1 MSLKSRLKSA
11 LARAKAR
18 SKASISK
25 RQQKSAQVR
34 QKISTAIKTSR
45 ERTIA
50 KREAQKQKSAQQRKE
65 VVATAKALATPLPQR
80 TPEQLER
87 TRSVAKFIV
96 GAGTAVATGGIGGAV
111 ARGVGTRIGAKAVAR
126 GISKK
131 SVERAGKLATG
142 GLLTAGVVGTGVQA
156 KRIAKGEAGAF
167 ETGFTIGGAG
177 VLAKPTGRVIG
188 AVRQYVRPKV
198 IVPKV
203 KSIVTTA
210 GVREGKVTRT
220 ISDIAI
226 KVGRQ
231 KPVRKKAF
239 GLQVTDR
246 ETTFGAVK
254 VGKEITPFGATKVAP
269 DISAQA
275 FKPTGQRA
283 QVGFAG
289 TAVDIRAPTFRE
301 TRGAFAGEAGRGI
314 FRTRIYKA
322 PKTPTDTGIGGR
334 TRQKL
339 KTQEKQLQGAITET
353 AQKEQAKVVEQFR
366 TRETGRIRR
375 GARTRALTGIRQIT
389 PQVATQIGGQITRV
403 RTGLITDTFVPQ
415 KTRTI
420 TKAVTQTITPTRV
433 PAPIVDTITPTRP
446 AGTITPTRITAR
458 PPAVPLL
465 PIIPFGG
472 GAGAGK
478 TIEPRIGKEVGGR
491 FTRSFSAEVLGI
503 KAPRKRKL
511 KERYTGF
518 ELRI

>member
-1 MSLKSRLKSA
+1 MSLSSRIRGALSRAVKRGKESA
-11 LARAKAR
+11 KNIKAGRRPSGKPPAFQKNIQTAR
-18 SKASISK
+18 
-25 RQQKSAQVR
+25 
-34 QKISTAIKTSR
+34 
-45 ERTIA
+45 A
-50 KREAQKQKSAQQRKE
+50 KREAQKERSAQQRRE
-65 VVATAKALATPLPQR
+65 IVETAKAVITPRQQR

-87 TRSVAKFIV
+87 TRSVARFIG
-96 GAGTAVATGGIGGAV
+96 GASVAVATGGAVGAV
-111 ARGVGTRIGAKAVAR
+111 ARGVGKRLGAKAVAR

-167 ETGFTIGGAG
+167 ETGFTLGGAG
-177 VLAKPTGRVIG
+177 VLARPTGRVIG

-226 KVGRQ
+226 KVGRK
-231 KPVRKKAF
+231 KPVTKRAF
-239 GLQVTDR
+239 GLQVTDK
-246 ETTFGAVK
+246 ETTFGAIK

-275 FKPTGQRA
+275 FKPTGQRV

-322 PKTPTDTGIGGR
+322 PKTPTDTGIGRR

-375 GARTRALTGIRQIT
+375 GARTRLRSGIRQIT
-389 PQVATQIGGQITRV
+389 PQVATQIGGQITRT
-403 RTGLITDTFVPQ
+403 RTGLITDTFAPQ

-446 AGTITPTRITAR
+446 TGTITPTRITGRIGGA
-458 PPAVPLL
+458 PFIPL
-465 PIIPFGG
+465 FRFG
-472 GAGAGK
+472 GAGAGGR
-478 TIEPRIGKEVGGR
+478 TEARIGKEVGGR

-503 KAPRKRKL
+503 KAPRKRKI
-511 KERYTGF
+511 KRKYTGF